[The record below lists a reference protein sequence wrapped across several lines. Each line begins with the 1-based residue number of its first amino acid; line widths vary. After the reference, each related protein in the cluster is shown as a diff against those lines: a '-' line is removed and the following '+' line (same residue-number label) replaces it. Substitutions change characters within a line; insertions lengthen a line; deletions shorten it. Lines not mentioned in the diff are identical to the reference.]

1 MNLLVWSIIISFYNM
16 FSIKFIPKFILWLM
30 NMNKEHKKLVNEIS
44 VLKNEQS
51 QISIVKEFAKHTKLQ
66 RRINKLNEELKT
78 HIRENSSKNLKT
90 KFMCK
95 VSLYAF
101 SILLNFLFVY
111 YNYHKTVLRELPTN
125 WFIPLSWLVRW
136 PSSQVGTMSFV
147 FWYSITNCVAK
158 VTTNNL
164 L

>member
-16 FSIKFIPKFILWLM
+16 FSIKFIPKFVLWLM

-78 HIRENSSKNLKT
+78 HIRENSSKNLKI

-101 SILLNFLFVY
+101 SVILNLLFVY

>member
-16 FSIKFIPKFILWLM
+16 VSIKFIPKVNYELILELRINQLGSIYLTIKDNIVVVLNSSLYTLYFFFVQFVLWLM

-78 HIRENSSKNLKT
+78 HS
-90 KFMCK
+90 
-95 VSLYAF
+95 
-101 SILLNFLFVY
+101 
-111 YNYHKTVLRELPTN
+111 
-125 WFIPLSWLVRW
+125 
-136 PSSQVGTMSFV
+136 MS
-147 FWYSITNCVAK
+147 
-158 VTTNNL
+158 
-164 L
+164 